1 MALSLVATKFVI
13 LRSILVNF
21 IGKQE
26 ERVNGSLDDGDYKQ
40 PLVWIDLE
48 MTGMFI
54 MTYKYHC

>member
-1 MALSLVATKFVI
+1 MALSLVATRFVG
-13 LRSILVNF
+13 LRMILVNF

-26 ERVNGSLDDGDYKQ
+26 ESVNGSLEDGDYKQ

-54 MTYKYHC
+54 LVLDDL